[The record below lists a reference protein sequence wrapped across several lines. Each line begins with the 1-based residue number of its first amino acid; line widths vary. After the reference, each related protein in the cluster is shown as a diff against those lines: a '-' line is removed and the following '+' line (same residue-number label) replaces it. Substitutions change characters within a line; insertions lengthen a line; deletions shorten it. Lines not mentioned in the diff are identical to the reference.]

1 MATHDLSLDLSNDFP
16 TELVRH
22 VVVVADRF
30 AHFADGEQVV
40 TLSEL
45 PALVAGH
52 ADACRGAWVVHVGQG
67 IERTDWRILESVCA
81 LDGAAPA
88 RIAEQEALVGC
99 WVAPQTVHK
108 LRPENVLLANVRNPA
123 AGHCAADLRIHRENE
138 LIIDHHT
145 GEHVQGMV
153 IVEAMR
159 QICFAHFETGY
170 RPQLPSYAY
179 AGVWKRID
187 LCFQE
192 FLFALPGTVV
202 SEIAM
207 ADLSRERN
215 LRFHARTSVWQNGRE
230 VASAEIEY
238 AMVDQARFET
248 LERKKAAQA
257 ARAYLSMFAE

>member
-1 MATHDLSLDLSNDFP
+1 M
-16 TELVRH
+16 
-22 VVVVADRF
+22 
-30 AHFADGEQVV
+30 
-40 TLSEL
+40 
-45 PALVAGH
+45 
-52 ADACRGAWVVHVGQG
+52 VHVGQG
-67 IERTDWRILESVCA
+67 IEKADWRFLGSVRA
-81 LDGAAPA
+81 LDGAPPV
-88 RIAEQEALVGC
+88 RIAEPEEPAGC
-99 WVAPQTVHK
+99 WVTPQTVHK

-123 AGHCAADLRIHRENE
+123 TGNCAADLRIHRENE
-138 LIIDHHT
+138 LLIDHHT

-170 RPQLPSYAY
+170 RPQLPPYAY

-187 LCFQE
+187 VCFQE

-202 SEIAM
+202 SEIAT

-215 LRFHARTSVWQNGRE
+215 LKFQARTSVWQNGRE

-248 LERKKAAQA
+248 LEHKKAAQA
-257 ARAYLSMFAE
+257 ARAYLSTFA

>member
-1 MATHDLSLDLSNDFP
+1 MTTHDLSLDLSNDFP
-16 TELVRH
+16 TELARH

-30 AHFADGEQVV
+30 AHFADGEHVV
-40 TLSEL
+40 TLSDL
-45 PALVAGH
+45 PVLVA
-52 ADACRGAWVVHVGQG
+52 ADGCAWVVHVGQG
-67 IERTDWRILESVCA
+67 IERVDWRTLESVCLHA
-81 LDGAAPA
+81 EAAPV
-88 RIAEQEALVGC
+88 RIAEPEALVGS

-123 AGHCAADLRIHRENE
+123 VGRCAADLRIHRENE

-159 QICFAHFETGY
+159 QICFAQFETGY
-170 RPQLPSYAY
+170 RPQLPPYAY

-202 SEIAM
+202 SEIAT

-215 LRFHARTSVWQNGRE
+215 LRFQTRTAVWQNGRE

-257 ARAYLSMFAE
+257 ARAYLSTFAE